1 MLPLQ
6 VVTEIPS
13 PDMAGSEVDL
23 GLAPG
28 GRVKLLRSSAIVL
41 DNPNKSVLVKID
53 LLSQLSYSLNLYSGF
68 SPDKSAVI

>member
-1 MLPLQ
+1 MLALSRLGSDNLLLPLQ

-13 PDMAGSEVDL
+13 PDLAGSEVDL

-41 DNPNKSVLVKID
+41 DNPNKSVTVD
-53 LLSQLSYSLNLYSGF
+53 TTPTSHC
-68 SPDKSAVI
+68 